1 MRDRPGDVGVAFWS
15 VEDGVGVDD
24 VQEEVGVDDDGERKA
39 ADAKAAQSRLR
50 GLLDK
55 SSLVDR
61 AERARQQK
69 RTEARRAVQAQV
81 AQKKHV
87 ADLAA
92 RFQEL
97 AGMSDEQAR
106 GLAFEPFLRDMFALF
121 DLDPRGSYSLPGEQT
136 DGSIRLDGTLYLVE
150 ARWRAAQADP
160 AALRAFRGKV
170 EDKLDNTL
178 GFFISMSG
186 FTDQAIAKVSEG
198 RRVVVLIDGLDLA
211 RVLQGLVDLVDMLR
225 RKVLPP
231 R

>member
-121 DLDPRGSYSLPGEQT
+121 DLDPRGS
-136 DGSIRLDGTLYLVE
+136 
-150 ARWRAAQADP
+150 
-160 AALRAFRGKV
+160 
-170 EDKLDNTL
+170 
-178 GFFISMSG
+178 
-186 FTDQAIAKVSEG
+186 
-198 RRVVVLIDGLDLA
+198 
-211 RVLQGLVDLVDMLR
+211 
-225 RKVLPP
+225 
-231 R
+231 